1 LFDITVFSRWL
12 YNPVL
17 LLLAAVGLLAAIVLL
32 MITNSEVS
40 LAGRK
45 STKDEEGEQETVFG
59 KRLKAR
65 VEKDQKKEELKLRLI
80 HAGLYR
86 FAHSHGFR
94 ILQVVLIFVP
104 AALGWLVANKLAV
117 SSQHAL
123 LAGLVCGVAGK
134 LAPSFWL
141 DHLKAKR
148 QMVIR
153 RSLPDAL
160 DVVNICLEGG
170 ISLPSALAR
179 VSQELSSAHP
189 ELAIELAIVVRETRL
204 GRSVSESLKAC
215 ADRFDLEELR
225 TMASVISQSERFGA
239 SLSTAMTVFADSMR
253 IKRMTIAETKAQQA
267 VIKVIFP
274 TLFCIFPVLYAVLLG
289 PAALRVMNLFAE

>member
-1 LFDITVFSRWL
+1 MFDITIFSRWL
-12 YNPVL
+12 YNPVF

-45 STKDEEGEQETVFG
+45 PKQGPDGEQETVFG
-59 KRLKAR
+59 KKLRAR

-80 HAGLYR
+80 HAGLYK

-94 ILQVVLIFVP
+94 ILQMILILLPAVV
-104 AALGWLVANKLAV
+104 GWSVANYLRV
-117 SSQHAL
+117 SSQQAL
-123 LAGLVCGVAGK
+123 MAGLVCGVVGK

-148 QMVIR
+148 QRVIR

-170 ISLPSALAR
+170 ISLPAALSR
-179 VSQELSSAHP
+179 VSQELASAHP

-239 SLSTAMTVFADSMR
+239 SLSSAMTVFADSMR
-253 IKRMTIAETKAQQA
+253 IKRMTMAETKAQQA

-289 PAALRVMNLFAE
+289 PAAIRVLNLFDQ

>member
-1 LFDITVFSRWL
+1 MFDVSLFSRWL
-12 YNPVL
+12 YNPFL

-45 STKDEEGEQETVFG
+45 STEEQEGEQETVFG
-59 KRLKAR
+59 RRLRAR

-80 HAGLYR
+80 HAGLYK

-94 ILQVVLIFVP
+94 ILQVILVLLP
-104 AALGWLVANKLAV
+104 AVIGWSVASYLKV
-117 SSQHAL
+117 SSYHAM
-123 LAGLVCGVAGK
+123 LAGLVCGVLGK

-170 ISLPSALAR
+170 ISLPAALAR
-179 VSQELSSAHP
+179 VSQELASAHP

-239 SLSTAMTVFADSMR
+239 SLSNAMTVFADSMR

-289 PAALRVMNLFAE
+289 PAALRVMNLFDQ

>member
-1 LFDITVFSRWL
+1 
-12 YNPVL
+12 
-17 LLLAAVGLLAAIVLL
+17 

-45 STKDEEGEQETVFG
+45 SSKDQDGEQETVFG
-59 KRLKAR
+59 RRLRAR
-65 VEKDQKKEELKLRLI
+65 VEKDQKKEELKVRLI
-80 HAGLYR
+80 HAGLYQ

-94 ILQVVLIFVP
+94 ILQVILILFP
-104 AALGWLVANKLAV
+104 AVIGWSVASYLKV
-117 SSQHAL
+117 SSYHAL
-123 LAGLVCGVAGK
+123 LAGLVCGVVGK

-148 QMVIR
+148 QMIIR

-170 ISLPSALAR
+170 ISLPAALAR

-215 ADRFDLEELR
+215 ADRFDLEELK

-239 SLSTAMTVFADSMR
+239 SLSNAMTVFADTMR
-253 IKRMTIAETKAQQA
+253 VKRMTIAETKAQQA

-274 TLFCIFPVLYAVLLG
+274 TLFCIFPVLYTVLLG
-289 PAALRVMNLFAE
+289 PAALRVMTLFSE

>member
-12 YNPVL
+12 YNPAL

-45 STKDEEGEQETVFG
+45 PKQDQDGEQETVFG
-59 KRLKAR
+59 RKLRAR

-80 HAGLYR
+80 HAGLYK

-94 ILQVVLIFVP
+94 ILQMILILLPAVV
-104 AALGWLVANKLAV
+104 GWSVANYLRV
-117 SSQHAL
+117 SSQQAL
-123 LAGLVCGVAGK
+123 MAGLVCGVVGK

-141 DHLKAKR
+141 DHLKANR
-148 QMVIR
+148 QKIIR

-170 ISLPSALAR
+170 ISLPAALSR
-179 VSQELSSAHP
+179 VSQELASAHP

-239 SLSTAMTVFADSMR
+239 SLSSAMTVFADSMR
-253 IKRMTIAETKAQQA
+253 IKRMTMAETKAQQA

-289 PAALRVMNLFAE
+289 PAAIRVLTLFDQ